1 MPFKFNDIWKFTT
14 KYITT
19 NKKVTIGINETVIPN
34 DNYTLNVTHNNSNK
48 LALFNSDKIYEDDLP
63 LNKKYVS
70 KFNKDKNKNITITN
84 SIINTNINIDDT
96 LALNNSSNQYTMG
109 ELSDGT
115 HIIFEKRNDY
125 YFNDSLYL
133 LYKFDI
139 SDLNTYNDDNIT
151 FVNVIPKLTN
161 ESSIAMIFFL
171 TNFSQYFRR
180 QTSIIVR

>member
-19 NKKVTIGINETVIPN
+19 NKKVTIGIDETVKPY
-34 DNYTLNVTHNNSNK
+34 DNYNLNVTYNNDNN
-48 LALFNSDKIYEDDLP
+48 LASFNSDRIYENSFP

-84 SIINTNINIDDT
+84 QIINTLDFINIDDT
-96 LALNNSSNQYTMG
+96 HELNNSSNLYSMWKT
-109 ELSDGT
+109 SDHT
-115 HIIFEKRNDY
+115 LIIFEKRNNK

-139 SDLNTYNDDNIT
+139 SDLNTYNADKTTFLNSMNLDNI
-151 FVNVIPKLTN
+151 N
-161 ESSIAMIFFL
+161 
-171 TNFSQYFRR
+171 TNFDNFHELRD
-180 QTSIIVR
+180 